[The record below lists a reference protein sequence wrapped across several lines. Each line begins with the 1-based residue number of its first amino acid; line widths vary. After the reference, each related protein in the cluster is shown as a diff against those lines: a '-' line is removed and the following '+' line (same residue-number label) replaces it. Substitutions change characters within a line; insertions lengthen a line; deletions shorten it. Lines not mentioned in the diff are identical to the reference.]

1 MNIIYFKLNST
12 ASFSKF
18 DTGFEV
24 MSNNKKEKMLE
35 VKYNIKSLI
44 SSIYECQ
51 KKIIINRRFIRELE
65 SEGHNTLHLL
75 NENKNLEDQI
85 AEYQKELRKKY
96 QFSY

>member
-1 MNIIYFKLNST
+1 
-12 ASFSKF
+12 
-18 DTGFEV
+18 
-24 MSNNKKEKMLE
+24 MLE

-65 SEGHNTLHLL
+65 AEGQSSAHLESENR
-75 NENKNLEDQI
+75 ELEGQI
-85 AEYQKELRKKY
+85 ANYQRELRKKY

>member
-1 MNIIYFKLNST
+1 
-12 ASFSKF
+12 
-18 DTGFEV
+18 
-24 MSNNKKEKMLE
+24 MLE

-65 SEGHNTLHLL
+65 AEGQSTTHLER
-75 NENKNLEDQI
+75 ENRDLEGMITD
-85 AEYQKELRKKY
+85 YQRELKKKY

>member
-1 MNIIYFKLNST
+1 
-12 ASFSKF
+12 
-18 DTGFEV
+18 
-24 MSNNKKEKMLE
+24 MLE

-65 SEGHNTLHLL
+65 SDGHSTLHLV
-75 NENKNLEDQI
+75 NENKELENQI
-85 AEYQKELRKKY
+85 SDFQKELRKKY

>member
-1 MNIIYFKLNST
+1 
-12 ASFSKF
+12 
-18 DTGFEV
+18 
-24 MSNNKKEKMLE
+24 MLE

-65 SEGHNTLHLL
+65 LEGQSTAHLEK
-75 NENKNLEDQI
+75 ENRDLESQI
-85 AEYQKELRKKY
+85 LTFQKELRKKY

>member
-1 MNIIYFKLNST
+1 
-12 ASFSKF
+12 
-18 DTGFEV
+18 
-24 MSNNKKEKMLE
+24 MLE

-65 SEGHNTLHLL
+65 SEGLSTAHLHK
-75 NENKNLEDQI
+75 ENSDLESKI
-85 AEYQKELRKKY
+85 VLFQKELRKKY